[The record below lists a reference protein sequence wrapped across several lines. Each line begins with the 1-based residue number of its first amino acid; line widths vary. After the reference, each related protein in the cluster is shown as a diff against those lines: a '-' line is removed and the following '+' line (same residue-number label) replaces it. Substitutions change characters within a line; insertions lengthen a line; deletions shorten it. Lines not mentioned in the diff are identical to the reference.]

1 MGFESLDCGCPIRK
15 PSDRREALH
24 GQMKGIAVLIAGP
37 ALAVIGGEQ
46 RMWTETKAR
55 INT

>member
-15 PSDRREALH
+15 PSDGREALH

-37 ALAVIGGEQ
+37 AVAVIEGGQ
-46 RMWTETKAR
+46 HMWTETNVH